1 MMVNSYFSVCLFG
14 FFSPKAVDPVLLY
27 SFVVAFD
34 RILGRIHSHRFI
46 FKRFTGI
53 SISGG
58 KGSKTQP
65 EVRVEKI
72 FPGGA
77 AADDGRLKVR
87 EYWWMQQ
94 FS

>member
-1 MMVNSYFSVCLFG
+1 MYFLSPLQGPEIVRNDSSDYYHFDLSLFIC
-14 FFSPKAVDPVLLY
+14 P
-27 SFVVAFD
+27 
-34 RILGRIHSHRFI
+34 
-46 FKRFTGI
+46 GI

-87 EYWWMQQ
+87 RPRHIYNISSLQPGRGGP
-94 FS
+94 SLLAL

>member
-1 MMVNSYFSVCLFG
+1 MLF
-14 FFSPKAVDPVLLY
+14 P
-27 SFVVAFD
+27 
-34 RILGRIHSHRFI
+34 
-46 FKRFTGI
+46 GI

-87 EYWWMQQ
+87 GLTQ
-94 FS
+94 FMYGVVRVAKYLVPVVQRVGTLFM

>member
-1 MMVNSYFSVCLFG
+1 MILNHSLCAGV
-14 FFSPKAVDPVLLY
+14 LY
-27 SFVVAFD
+27 SSLHSTFSNVLPSKFTTVVF
-34 RILGRIHSHRFI
+34 SF
-46 FKRFTGI
+46 FCPGI

-77 AADDGRLKVR
+77 AADDGRLKVK
-87 EYWWMQQ
+87 YLG
-94 FS
+94 

>member
-1 MMVNSYFSVCLFG
+1 M
-14 FFSPKAVDPVLLY
+14 ALY
-27 SFVVAFD
+27 SLVICLVYFN
-34 RILGRIHSHRFI
+34 L
-46 FKRFTGI
+46 GI

-77 AADDGRLKVR
+77 AADDGRLKVGDP
-87 EYWWMQQ
+87 
-94 FS
+94 F